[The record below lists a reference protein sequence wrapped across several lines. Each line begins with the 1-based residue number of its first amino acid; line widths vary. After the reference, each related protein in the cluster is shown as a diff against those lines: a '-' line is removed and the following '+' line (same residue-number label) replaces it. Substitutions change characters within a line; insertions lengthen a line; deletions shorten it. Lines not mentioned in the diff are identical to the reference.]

1 MADSGSHADKT
12 PGQFGCTSVSRRLP
26 CTLPIARRVGHC
38 KLQQHRSNIAATL
51 QGICKDRSGQSGI
64 LYRVRLLSWPDL
76 WRRRGEAAMNTPET
90 DCPLWQKQR
99 QRPISGARARRC
111 MSGRRLGWRRLWW
124 CACCLPLSRKR
135 RHRSPP
141 RLETVWDVH
150 HKQAIQLAT
159 ADCLDQLIQERP
171 SLRMTI
177 YTSLWL

>member
-1 MADSGSHADKT
+1 MYVDIPPT
-12 PGQFGCTSVSRRLP
+12 PSYSPYRSPCRALQIAATS
-26 CTLPIARRVGHC
+26 
-38 KLQQHRSNIAATL
+38 QQHRSNIAATL

-90 DCPLWQKQR
+90 ACPLCQKQR
-99 QRPISGARARRC
+99 QMPILGARARLRT
-111 MSGRRLGWRRLWW
+111 SGRGLGWRWLWRR
-124 CACCLPLSRKR
+124 CARCLPLSRKR

-141 RLETVWDVH
+141 RLENVWDVH

-159 ADCLDQLIQERP
+159 ADSLDQLIQERP